1 MKLAATALYS
11 IRWHSPVGELLLVCH
26 EQALCGC
33 WFGDQA
39 GIPGWAASAAEKSDH
54 PLLQR
59 ARAQLQA
66 YFDGKR
72 REFDLPLDCSYS
84 NGTEFQQAVW
94 QALTLIRYGH
104 TTSYGQLAQ
113 MVGRPRAVRALGAAV
128 GRNPLAI
135 FLPCHR
141 IVGANGGLT
150 GYTGGLARKTFLLQL
165 EQAQGLFFS

>member
-1 MKLAATALYS
+1 MNLANTVLYS
-11 IRWHSPVGELLLVCH
+11 TRWHSPIGELLLVCH

-39 GIPGWAASAAEKSDH
+39 GIPDWTAAALENPSH
-54 PLLQR
+54 PLLR
-59 ARAQLQA
+59 LACAQLQA
-66 YFDGKR
+66 YFERQRQDF
-72 REFDLPLDCSYS
+72 ELPLDYS

-94 QALTLIRYGH
+94 QALALIRYGH
-104 TTSYGQLAQ
+104 TTPYGQLAQ
-113 MVGRPRAVRALGAAV
+113 ALGRPRAVRALGAAV

-141 IVGANGGLT
+141 VIGADGSLT

-165 EQAQGLFFS
+165 EQAQGLLLP

>member
-1 MKLAATALYS
+1 MNTPAATLHS
-11 IRWHSPVGELLLVCH
+11 IHWHSPIGNLLLVCH

-39 GIPGWAASAAEKSDH
+39 GIPDWAASAIEKPDH
-54 PLLQR
+54 PLLTQ
-59 ARAQLQA
+59 ACGQLQA
-66 YFDGKR
+66 YFDGQR
-72 REFDLPLDCSYS
+72 RDFELPLDYS

-94 QALTLIRYGH
+94 QALPLIRYGH
-104 TTSYGQLAQ
+104 TIPYGQLAQ
-113 MVGRPRAVRALGAAV
+113 LLGRPRAVRALGAAV

-141 IVGANGGLT
+141 VIGANGSLT

-165 EQAQGLFFS
+165 EQAQGPLFS

>member
-1 MKLAATALYS
+1 MNTPATALHS

-33 WFGDQA
+33 WFGDQQ
-39 GIPGWAASAAEKSDH
+39 GIPAWTGSATAGPDH
-54 PLLQR
+54 PLLIQ

-66 YFDGKR
+66 YFDGQR
-72 REFDLPLDCSYS
+72 REFELPLDYS

-94 QALTLIRYGH
+94 RALALVPHGQ
-104 TTSYGQLAQ
+104 TTRYGQLAQ
-113 MVGRPRAVRALGAAV
+113 ALGRPRAVRALGAAV

-141 IVGANGGLT
+141 VIGADGSLT
-150 GYTGGLARKTFLLQL
+150 GYTGGLARKAFLLQL
-165 EQAQGLFFS
+165 ERAQGPLFP